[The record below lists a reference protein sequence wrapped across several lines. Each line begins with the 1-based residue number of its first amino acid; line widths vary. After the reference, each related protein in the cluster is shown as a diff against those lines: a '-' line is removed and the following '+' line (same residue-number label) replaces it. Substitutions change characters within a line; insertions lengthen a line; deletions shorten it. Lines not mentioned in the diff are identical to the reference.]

1 MSILSNLYAEKVFSE
16 HPISL
21 WALDD
26 KADYISLISE
36 SQRDISA
43 WSVSG
48 GTAELFTNISDEP
61 FINSHVTKLTATI
74 PTDRTGQIV
83 AVGPDI
89 VNLSELNKD
98 LGTFAVGTYVYSY
111 SPYITGFEI
120 GYEYNDTTTGENIQN
135 VKTYNTSVYDS
146 WIFASETFHIPSDN
160 TTIRPILKINF
171 LHGTENQNDYIFLVN
186 GLTVGQWSEEFNSTS
201 LGVTGQP
208 IPSSINLPS
217 LMGVEAKAYG
227 LQEKSGYYILDEKSL
242 TAKNSGVPMVYG
254 SSNTTILVPND
265 NNHPA
270 LIIPGVGF
278 LNESGKFKEYT
289 LEMWL
294 RVSSDSTSLKRI
306 FGPIGSQDG
315 LYVDGPFITLK
326 IDNNIGSYCVGE
338 WDRPMLV
345 HIRVTKDSA
354 NLLINGEQVI
364 TLNFITN
371 NLTLAAKS
379 LNGKDQDWLAF
390 YAYEDVSPI
399 EIDCVGLYPYQVPA
413 VVAKKRFVYGQAVQV
428 PENINTAYSG
438 NSVFIDYP
446 FANYANNYIYPD
458 LGKWSQGIVDNLIID
473 DNVLSIPDYKVP
485 TLISNSE
492 TLNSFYTRNQAS
504 SPSAEFFSMSANSCL
519 FFDSFNPIN
528 DQIVSYYGVFEF
540 HENAITKQTL
550 IRIED
555 KLTNDY
561 FSIDL
566 HNADIEYNLSISGQE
581 STIYKS
587 LNIYKDQKFSAGINI
602 QSFSDNFGGAVAS
615 FFGNR
620 SGLSV
625 YVGGNKELSQT
636 FSGKIY
642 SITFSNARNH
652 SLISDLFSTRGMPVE
667 YEDVFSL
674 YSQQIT
680 YDGGTPSSPDEQLD
694 GGFYYEYSQD
704 RLLNHTGSYTVAPTK
719 LFNEFRLD
727 VGVNSYWE
735 DHVPLT
741 YFAKYIKDTKGNDVY
756 DLDFI
761 QFNINYP
768 SPSKFVESS
777 SVSGWTYEELQA
789 QYQNPIQR
797 TYESLDNHLFTG
809 YNNYADL
816 AAKSIK
822 SYNYDTQ
829 DSLVKTYVSFQYVLD
844 GANKHSSAF
853 KYSVSANASGVVKP
867 GTYIVDYA
875 KDSNGNP
882 DITKPI
888 YDNLLTTKYEVV
900 NNTIIYPPSGIDINS
915 LALVTHIEINVPHIS
930 NKPLKIKTLQL
941 ASRASSS
948 TSASE
953 IGTRFGTPIYP
964 YTKSGIYYNYKND
977 NPFTIYKGSSPYLYL
992 TRYSGIQVK
1001 GKFDPS
1007 INRGVAIPINKNL
1020 SGDYKVMAMQVAT
1033 RYDQDFFP
1041 YAPTQIF
1048 EIEHRNGLL
1057 KFYMVADSP
1066 NGKRARIYAINA
1078 NTGQLEDGITFYLNG
1093 NLVNDP
1099 VITVKEWAFIGISF
1113 SSLLVFDNFIGS
1125 FKINGPLLT
1134 NLISDYKSTNLQEV
1148 QTVTK
1153 RPWFK
1158 VKYSGPIELQW
1169 DYWDVAF
1176 KWKGVL
1182 VLSSKSYY
1190 GANPSDIYKSYA
1202 GTNKIIVD
1210 DYSILDEYPKVLS
1223 FKDYEYNL
1231 YTDIRWQSSIQDAV

>member
-1 MSILSNLYAEKVFSE
+1 MSIISNLYAEKVFSE

-36 SQRDISA
+36 NQRDISA
-43 WSVSG
+43 WSISG
-48 GTAELFTNISDEP
+48 GTAELFTDISDEP
-61 FINSHVTKLTATI
+61 FINSHVTKLIATV
-74 PTDRTGQIV
+74 PSDSTGQIT

-120 GYEYNDTTTGENIQN
+120 GYEYNDTTTGENVQN

-160 TTIRPILKINF
+160 TTIRPVLKINF
-171 LHGTENQNDYIFLVN
+171 LHGTENQNDYSFLVN

-201 LGVTGQP
+201 LGVEGQL
-208 IPSSINLPS
+208 IPSSINLPT
-217 LMGVEAKAYG
+217 LRGVEAKAYG
-227 LQEKSGYYILDEKSL
+227 LQENSGYYILDEKSL

-265 NNHPA
+265 NDHPA

-294 RVSSDSTSLKRI
+294 RVSSDSNSLKRI

-315 LYVDGPFITLK
+315 LYVNGPFITLK

-338 WDRPMLV
+338 WDRPMLI

-364 TLNFITN
+364 TLSFITN
-371 NLTLAAKS
+371 NLTLASKS

-399 EIDCVGLYPYQVPA
+399 EIDCVGLYPYQVPS
-413 VVAKKRFVYGQAVQV
+413 VVAKKRFIYGQAVQI

-458 LGKWSQGIVDNLIID
+458 LGRWSQGIVDNLTID
-473 DNVLSIPDYKVP
+473 NNVLSIPDYKIP
-485 TLISNSE
+485 SLISNSE
-492 TLNSFYTRNQAS
+492 TLSSFYTRNQTN
-504 SPSAEFFSMSANSCL
+504 SPSAEFFSLSNNSCL

-528 DQIVSYYGVFEF
+528 DQIISYYGVFEF
-540 HENAITKQTL
+540 NENVATKQTL

-555 KLTNDY
+555 KLTNNY

-566 HNADIEYNLSISGQE
+566 HNTDIEYNLSISGE
-581 STIYKS
+581 EITIYKS
-587 LNIYKDQKFSAGINI
+587 LNIYQDQKFSAGINV
-602 QSFSDNFGGAVAS
+602 QDFSDNFGGEVAS

-625 YVGGNKELSQT
+625 YVGGTKELTQT
-636 FSGKIY
+636 FEGKIY
-642 SITFSNARNH
+642 SVTFSNARNH
-652 SLISDLFSTRGMPVE
+652 SLIADLFSTRGMPVE

-674 YSQQIT
+674 YSQQIA
-680 YDGGTPSSPDEQLD
+680 YDGGTPSNPDEQLD

-704 RLLNHTGSYTVAPTK
+704 RLLNHTGSYTVAPTI
-719 LFNEFRLD
+719 LFDKFILD

-741 YFAKYIKDTKGNDVY
+741 YFAKYVKDVKGNDVY

-768 SPSKFVESS
+768 SPSRFVESS
-777 SVSGWTYEELQA
+777 SVSGWTYDELQA

-809 YNNYADL
+809 YNNYVDL
-816 AAKSIK
+816 SAKSIK

-829 DSLVKTYVSFQYVLD
+829 DSLVKTYISFQYVVD

-853 KYSVSANASGVVKP
+853 KYLVSADASGVVKP
-867 GTYIVDYA
+867 GTYVVDYA
-875 KDSNGNP
+875 KDSSGNP
-882 DITKPI
+882 DMTKPI

-900 NNTIIYPPSGIDINS
+900 NNTVIYPPSGLDINS
-915 LALVTHIEINVPHIS
+915 LALVIHIEVNVPNIL

-941 ASRASSS
+941 SSRATSS

-953 IGTRFGTPIYP
+953 IGTMLGTPIYP
-964 YTKSGIYYNYKND
+964 YTKSGVYYNYKNE

-992 TRYSGIQVK
+992 TRYSGIQVR
-1001 GKFDPS
+1001 GRFDPS
-1007 INRGVAIPINKNL
+1007 INRGVAVPINKNL
-1020 SGDYKVMAMQVAT
+1020 SGNYKVMAMQVAT

-1066 NGKRARIYAINA
+1066 SGKRAKIYAINS
-1078 NTGQLEDGITFYLNG
+1078 NTGQTEDGITFYLNG

-1176 KWKGVL
+1176 KWKGIL

-1210 DYSILDEYPKVLS
+1210 DYSTLDENPKILS
-1223 FKDYEYNL
+1223 FNNYEYNL